1 MVALVVKLRFRG
13 IDFSSEEDER
23 ELFNLRE

>member
-1 MVALVVKLRFRG
+1 MVALAVKLRFRG
-13 IDFSSEEDER
+13 IDFSSEEEER

>member
-1 MVALVVKLRFRG
+1 MVLLLVKLRFRG

-23 ELFNLRE
+23 ELVNLRE